1 MVVTVNPKV
10 CVYCAG
16 CVGLCPVESIE
27 LRETKLVIL
36 DTCTDCGICVKFCP
50 VEALSGGRPL
60 D

>member
-1 MVVTVNPKV
+1 MVVTVDPKA

-16 CVGLCPVESIE
+16 CVGLCPVGSIE
-27 LRETKLVIL
+27 LRETRLTID

>member
-1 MVVTVNPKV
+1 MVVEVDLSA

-27 LRETKLVIL
+27 LRETRLTIL
-36 DTCTDCGICVKFCP
+36 NSCTDCGICVKFCP
-50 VEALSGGRPL
+50 VGALSGGRPL